1 MEKKELL
8 NEEMYE
14 RGKKKLKTISL
25 VILLLGL
32 LLGGSLIALGVIKTN
47 EAKQNAQMT
56 QDKNEQKVRTATDVQ
71 ADIDSVQ
78 AQIDQI
84 DMDITNLKT
93 EKSKLKIEQDKIFRD
108 DRGFSDRY
116 YNKEEEINAKQ
127 NQIDAKTKEKSK
139 LNSSL
144 ADYEQELWKIN
155 SGYNDTKNRIDQ
167 SIVSS
172 SASKYVPLFIFGGMI
187 IFVSGIISLSI
198 YLIAKKRDISAFA
211 IQQSMPL
218 AQEAIEKMAPTI
230 GDAGKTV
237 IDKVGPSIGSAA
249 GNIAKGIKDGLKDE
263 DKSDEK

>member
-14 RGKKKLKTISL
+14 RAKKKITTISL
-25 VILLLGL
+25 IVLIIALLV
-32 LLGGSLIALGVIKTN
+32 GGSLIALGIIKTSTSKKDAEKIN
-47 EAKQNAQMT
+47 QERYNAAEQRLKEIASEKESLNSQYNAKKQECDSLDMRAK
-56 QDKNEQKVRTATDVQ
+56 DWYSKVNQCERDAS
-71 ADIDSVQ
+71 AIRSK
-78 AQIDQI
+78 
-84 DMDITNLKT
+84 ITNLKS
-93 EKSKLKIEQDKIFRD
+93 EEFKLDNNYDKV
-108 DRGFSDRY
+108 
-116 YNKEEEINAKQ
+116 EAK
-127 NQIDAKTKEKSK
+127 NYI
-139 LNSSL
+139 
-144 ADYEQELWKIN
+144 
-155 SGYNDTKNRIDQ
+155 
-167 SIVSS
+167 
-172 SASKYVPLFIFGGMI
+172 PLSVFGGVV
-187 IFVSGIISLSI
+187 IFIGGMISLSI